1 MKKAF
6 LHMGIHAGRPPVPRT
21 RLLFG
26 EQSRDLLR
34 GRKANDMSSM
44 AMLKRVG
51 ASARAS
57 VAVTRTLADGSGCKT
72 SNRALSYA
80 AFTSNN
86 AATATEARL
95 AGQEQREQL
104 EAKATGVMRVQK
116 PSVDILPVGALTSK
130 PYAFQARPWE
140 LRHAESIDVSDGV
153 GSNIRVDYK
162 VFLKLTRSLS
172 MRVLRSSRELR
183 EGGGNVFCLLGSV
196 YA

>member
-6 LHMGIHAGRPPVPRT
+6 LHEGIHAERPRVPRT

-34 GRKANDMSSM
+34 GRKAHDMSSM
-44 AMLKRVG
+44 AMLKRAG
-51 ASARAS
+51 AAARAS

-72 SNRALSYA
+72 SSRAMSYA
-80 AFTSNN
+80 AFASNN
-86 AATATEARL
+86 AATATGARL
-95 AGQEQREQL
+95 TGHEQREQL
-104 EAKATGVMRVQK
+104 EGKATGVMRVQK
-116 PSVDILPVGALTSK
+116 QSVDIAPVGALTSK

-162 VFLKLTRSLS
+162 V
-172 MRVLRSSRELR
+172 
-183 EGGGNVFCLLGSV
+183 CLE
-196 YA
+196 